1 MDEICIS
8 LIKHFFYKNVAVL
21 KKVFKK
27 MLRKAE
33 KKNPSKKRV
42 RNEKKFT
49 YF

>member
-33 KKNPSKKRV
+33 KKSIKKRV
-42 RNEKKFT
+42 RNEKKFA